1 MRGLLNLTW
10 LEIKIFLREPLGAIG
25 SVVIPVVLYLGIGR
39 TLAPR
44 MPQASPNTEY
54 FFYVGAPVFVF
65 IIIGRTLGQQMT
77 GAQEGKRGLVG
88 VDLAVFAAL
97 LISISAVLS
106 LVTII
111 AIYRESG
118 ILKRLR
124 ATPLRPWTILT
135 AHVLAKLLFTAA
147 TLLLMMAAGQ
157 RYYPANLRFPVVG
170 FTVALLLATW
180 STLSIGFVIASV
192 VKTARFAQPAGA
204 LVFYPMIALS
214 GLFFPVSAL
223 SPGLR
228 AVARL
233 MPLTYVVSL
242 LTGILKGDPW
252 SAHLLDVGAL
262 VLVFGVCMALSAR
275 LFRWE

>member
-1 MRGLLNLTW
+1 MRGLFHLTW

-25 SVVIPVVLYLGIGR
+25 SVVIPVVVYLGIGR

-44 MPQASPNTEY
+44 MPQASANTEY
-54 FFYVGAPVFVF
+54 LFYVGAPVF
-65 IIIGRTLGQQMT
+65 
-77 GAQEGKRGLVG
+77 
-88 VDLAVFAAL
+88 AAMMIML
-97 LISISAVLS
+97 SSVLS

-111 AIYRESG
+111 AIYREGG

-147 TLLLMMAAGQ
+147 TLLLMVLAGR
-157 RYYPANLRFPVVG
+157 RYYPVDLQFPIAG
-170 FTVALLLATW
+170 FTAALLLATW

-204 LVFYPMIALS
+204 LLFYPMIALS
-214 GLFFPVSAL
+214 GLFFPVSSL

-242 LTGILKGDPW
+242 LTGILKGEPW

-262 VLVFGVCMALSAR
+262 VLVFAVCMALSAR